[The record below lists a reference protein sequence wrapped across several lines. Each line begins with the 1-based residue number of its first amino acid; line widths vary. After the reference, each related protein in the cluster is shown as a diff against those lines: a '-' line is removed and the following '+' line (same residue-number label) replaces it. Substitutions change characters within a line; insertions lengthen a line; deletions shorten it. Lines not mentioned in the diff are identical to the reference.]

1 MISKIANNSKHEG
14 RPSSRLP
21 TFSKEW
27 IDKIRGSA
35 DFFGINYYTSR
46 YVEEPAVPTGEN
58 PSHDRD
64 RNLEN
69 IVKPEFKPSVLQWLY
84 SYPKGLGDVLR

>member
-1 MISKIANNSKHEG
+1 MISKIANNSRLEG
-14 RPSSRLP
+14 RPTSRLP
-21 TFSKEW
+21 TFSKKW
-27 IDKIRGSA
+27 IEKIRGAS
-35 DFFGINYYTSR
+35 DFLGIQYYTSR
-46 YVEEPAVPTGEN
+46 YVEEPAVPTGKN

-69 IVKPEFKPSVLQWLY
+69 IVRPEFKKSVLHWLY